1 MLLHRRI
8 ATAAKQLDAAA
19 FAVLKHKIT
28 TACRLFAACIH
39 RRSRQQINRQ
49 LEIQSLLHI
58 STGRSMTALVISYKN
73 ALAIAVDSVDA
84 SGQAHA
90 LAAGKLHFIRLAV
103 LRAEI
108 PFHGSRR
115 KAVPLCSICI
125 FKGQP
130 ALQKLQKAR
139 LLCLP
144 QRIVDNPV
152 LRDKLGAHSVKG
164 LLQLRTQGS
173 QLLRAQAFAKARRKE
188 TRHHLMQQRALVR
201 RLHLVLLRGELLLLP
216 QILAQIAERT
226 LRIQLQPARTEQRA
240 DPLLYTLTQR
250 FVRQHAVINALGL
263 CKAQGVSLRRSQ
275 RQPAQL
281 ALRR

>member
-1 MLLHRRI
+1 M
-8 ATAAKQLDAAA
+8 
-19 FAVLKHKIT
+19 
-28 TACRLFAACIH
+28 
-39 RRSRQQINRQ
+39 
-49 LEIQSLLHI
+49 HI
-58 STGRSMTALVISYKN
+58 STGRSLTALVISYKN

-84 SGQAHA
+84 SGQTHA
-90 LAAGKLHFIRLAV
+90 LATSKLHFIRLAV

-115 KAVPLCSICI
+115 KAVPLRPVGI

-152 LRDKLGAHSVKG
+152 LRDKLGANSVKG

-173 QLLRAQAFAKARRKE
+173 QLLRAQAFAKTRRKE

-226 LRIQLQPARTEQRA
+226 LRIQLQPARTEQ
-240 DPLLYTLTQR
+240 
-250 FVRQHAVINALGL
+250 
-263 CKAQGVSLRRSQ
+263 
-275 RQPAQL
+275 
-281 ALRR
+281 

>member
-1 MLLHRRI
+1 M
-8 ATAAKQLDAAA
+8 
-19 FAVLKHKIT
+19 
-28 TACRLFAACIH
+28 
-39 RRSRQQINRQ
+39 
-49 LEIQSLLHI
+49 HI
-58 STGRSMTALVISYKN
+58 STGRSLTALVISYKN

-84 SGQAHA
+84 SGQTHA
-90 LAAGKLHFIRLAV
+90 LAAVKLQLIRLAV

-115 KAVPLCSICI
+115 KAVPLCPVGI

-152 LRDKLGAHSVKG
+152 LRDKLGTHSVKG

-173 QLLRAQAFAKARRKE
+173 QLLRAQASAKARRKE
-188 TRHHLMQQRALVR
+188 TRHHLMQQRALVC
-201 RLHLVLLRGELLLLP
+201 RLYLVLLRGELLLLP

-275 RQPAQL
+275 RQSAQL